1 LDMTQVLVELRR
13 VLVDDGRVVI
23 VLGRESTVRGIT
35 FENGRLFSELVQRDG
50 SFKLERRLERSFVN
64 RFGKRIFEDVLE
76 LAPTNAGS
84 NLPAGR
90 LVGVEFLSRALHGQ
104 IDRRQIGI
112 GLPRRYGCEFWH
124 YICCGCGAAMAE
136 PAGGRSGGNP

>member
-1 LDMTQVLVELRR
+1 MTQVLVELRR

-104 IDRRQIGI
+104 IDRRQR
-112 GLPRRYGCEFWH
+112 LDLMLALEQADDVQPSPTFSRAQLH
-124 YICCGCGAAMAE
+124 LAA
-136 PAGGRSGGNP
+136 